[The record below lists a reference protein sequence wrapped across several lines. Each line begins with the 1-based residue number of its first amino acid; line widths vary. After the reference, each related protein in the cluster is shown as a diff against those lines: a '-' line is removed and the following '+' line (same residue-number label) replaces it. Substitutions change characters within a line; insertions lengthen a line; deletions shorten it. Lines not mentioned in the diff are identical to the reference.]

1 MIKRIQI
8 YKKVEASVL
17 HCLSTTF
24 CSYSYYDRTAIALPP
39 CTYTIIN
46 SKAVLICRSAD
57 YIRYPERVSKRR
69 DSYRLSALQMVTPRL
84 ETLPVSSKR
93 LRSSQGSSFQSSQ
106 GTVSLSS
113 QGTLSQSG
121 SRRGSSRDDESVV
134 EMLLNNHTDSIKVCI
149 SISICVSIFYFF
161 VLELSV

>member
-1 MIKRIQI
+1 
-8 YKKVEASVL
+8 
-17 HCLSTTF
+17 
-24 CSYSYYDRTAIALPP
+24 
-39 CTYTIIN
+39 
-46 SKAVLICRSAD
+46 
-57 YIRYPERVSKRR
+57 
-69 DSYRLSALQMVTPRL
+69 MVTPRL

-93 LRSSQGSSFQSSQ
+93 LRSSQGTSSQSSQ

-121 SRRGSSRDDESVV
+121 SRRGSSRVDESVV

-149 SISICVSIFYFF
+149 SISICVNIFYFF